1 MSPVLSVICLLSSV
15 FHCSFGR
22 SPPGHTVRLATWQL
36 PLFVISSF
44 SGSYLH
50 EGRVTHLAVSLGI
63 LSGSLPDSAV
73 YSKFS
78 SRSYRL
84 DFFSFSLPL
93 SFFAFWNSYPPTQSG
108 PQLPPCRHA
117 LPARSCCLAAV
128 SPMLLQWCAPLPPIC
143 RWMRAPLPSGCKW
156 TWPALPFHQI
166 MSITVANLGILSGSP
181 LSSLSF
187 PSFPTSSRHHLLF
200 FKKKRSRPNCVAS
213 LGILS
218 GSLPGSSCLS
228 VPVGASLYSFL
239 LSPSSSPSL
248 FIPLPHYQST
258 IPSFQFLGAHRIG
271 SLPLPFHPWS
281 QRNGPPTLYD
291 SRTMS

>member
-1 MSPVLSVICLLSSV
+1 MATPSLCNFIFLRFILAWRKSNSPR
-15 FHCSFGR
+15 GQ
-22 SPPGHTVRLATWQL
+22 PGHTVRLAARFCCL
-36 PLFVISSF
+36 FEIFVSVISPRLFLLFSSPLFFCFLEPYHPWCWPQAALPKVAAPVI
-44 SGSYLH
+44 L
-50 EGRVTHLAVSLGI
+50 
-63 LSGSLPDSAV
+63 
-73 YSKFS
+73 
-78 SRSYRL
+78 
-84 DFFSFSLPL
+84 
-93 SFFAFWNSYPPTQSG
+93 TQSG

-143 RWMRAPLPSGCKW
+143 RWMRAPLPSLCKW
-156 TWPALPFHQI
+156 WLGLLSVSPNYIDYFPQYPCGQPGHTVRLTTRLSLFHLFLPPVGTISF
-166 MSITVANLGILSGSP
+166 
-181 LSSLSF
+181 SS
-187 PSFPTSSRHHLLF
+187 
-200 FKKKRSRPNCVAS
+200 KKKRSRPNWVAS

-248 FIPLPHYQST
+248 FIPLT
-258 IPSFQFLGAHRIG
+258 
-271 SLPLPFHPWS
+271 PLPIHNSLLSIPWRSPDRFPSPPLHPWG